1 MGYDATL
8 RPGIRAKVHP
18 KPGLTLHSIE
28 CYFHSMEFTSSQ
40 RTSRQILLWLGAA
53 ERRLATRVNR
63 TLKGGDLPY
72 AQFVILTHL
81 ASLPGTAWT
90 VSALASA
97 LETGQPG
104 VSKILSRLAAK
115 GYVHMDPDPGDGRLR
130 RLRLT
135 QAGELAYRDASQRI
149 APQAD
154 DIFGGWENADI
165 DALHRLLYRL
175 KSSLR
180 D

>member
-1 MGYDATL
+1 
-8 RPGIRAKVHP
+8 
-18 KPGLTLHSIE
+18 
-28 CYFHSMEFTSSQ
+28 MEFSPAK
-40 RTSRQILLWLGAA
+40 RTSRQILIWLGAA
-53 ERRLATRVNR
+53 ERRLVTRVNR
-63 TLKGGDLPY
+63 TLKGGGLPY
-72 AQFVILTHL
+72 AQFVVLNHL
-81 ASLPGTAWT
+81 ASLPGIAWT

-135 QAGELAYRDASQRI
+135 QAGELAYREASQRI

-154 DIFGGWENADI
+154 DIFGDWENADI

-175 KSSLR
+175 KSSLP